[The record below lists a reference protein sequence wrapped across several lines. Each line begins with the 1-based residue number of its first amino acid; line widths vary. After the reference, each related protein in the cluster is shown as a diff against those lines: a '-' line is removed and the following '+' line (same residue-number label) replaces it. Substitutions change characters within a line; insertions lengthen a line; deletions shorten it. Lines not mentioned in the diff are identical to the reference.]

1 MNLAALALEAR
12 GGAVRA
18 VETNTQHYRASVQGV
33 CVRTPETLSVVWY
46 ESREKRTFCVERF
59 SYPLYIAP

>member
-46 ESREKRTFCVERF
+46 GFTRNARF
-59 SYPLYIAP
+59 ALR

>member
-33 CVRTPETLSVVWY
+33 CVRTPETLTLLSVVWY
-46 ESREKRTFCVERF
+46 EKRTFCVALSVF
-59 SYPLYIAP
+59 S